1 MVICLER
8 GADLHTAQLMPLPLT
23 ISCSS
28 KIQIGFTVLV
38 PAYSGCPGKEAVK
51 CTRVLLLN
59 ICIADGSCQ
68 QAISV
73 SEAGQTALRMLTELG
88 MSQNTNVRKLFTTY
102 LPTLML
108 AEYSHTASAVLCHF
122 LQSVRIYQLYSCI

>member
-1 MVICLER
+1 VVISLEQ
-8 GADLHTAQLMPLPLT
+8 GADMHMAQLMPLPLT
-23 ISCSS
+23 ISGFT
-28 KIQIGFTVLV
+28 KIQIGVIFLV
-38 PAYSGCPGKEAVK
+38 PAHPCSPGKRAVK